1 MKMKLKRNSKAARAM
16 KNVAIAEDISNE
28 TSEASMVKP
37 ESKSKRK
44 KFGLFSK
51 SKKSNPQKKKTKNNK
66 ATTPDTVNESPVR
79 TERETAESL
88 TYARNLLAELDMA
101 DTDTG
106 ADGEAEGMELILPS
120 PEYEVEDEVKDE
132 VKDEVGDEV
141 EDEVKD
147 EVKDEVGEE
156 VGEENKIDPTVE
168 VGVEND
174 NVDANESETQP
185 DEKPVEKSVEETN
198 EDTTEVD
205 DHTEE
210 KETVTVEE
218 EEAAVVEEQKE
229 DDTGDKEEEDVKSDQ
244 ELQVQKEPL
253 KSAANKAVKILTAAL
268 SCTATNPE
276 DACETYGTSLY
287 GNSFIGSNTVDL
299 DNMFNKKSGSEFL
312 HVSTHQSF

>member
-120 PEYEVEDEVKDE
+120 PEY
-132 VKDEVGDEV
+132 EV